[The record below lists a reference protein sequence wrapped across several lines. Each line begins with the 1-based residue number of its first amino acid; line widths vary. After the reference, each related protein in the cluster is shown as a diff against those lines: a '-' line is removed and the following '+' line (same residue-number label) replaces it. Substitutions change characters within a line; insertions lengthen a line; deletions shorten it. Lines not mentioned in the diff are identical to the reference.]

1 MDKLTKNMDILSVL
15 KIPPFRS
22 EVFRTPSRTEKTL
35 QLWVD
40 RIGSAS
46 EYSINKPMR
55 ILGLYAVL
63 HVELG
68 RGYLIS
74 PSTGRIELKTGDSFF
89 LFPNV
94 PHAYG
99 SIKDKWATCWIVF
112 GGSLCKTY
120 ENLGYMNPKNPVVY
134 DSEGIVPQTFKK
146 MQVLIEKDDTA
157 SCLERN
163 TNMTALILGL
173 YKHRNFTP
181 AQHRHKNL
189 ILQVTQYLA
198 EHYHENIRPFDVAER
213 FAVSYT
219 HLRRLFRGHTGF
231 SIKEFITHKRMSTA
245 KTLILEGELPLKQ
258 IAQQTGYNDVFL
270 FMRMFKKITGISP
283 GKFGENHKL

>member
-1 MDKLTKNMDILSVL
+1 MDKVTKNMDILSIL

-22 EVFRTPSRTEKTL
+22 EKFRTPSSTEKKL
-35 QLWVD
+35 QLWID

-46 EYSINKPMR
+46 EYSRNKPMR

-74 PSTGRIELKTGDSFF
+74 PLTGKIRLKTGDSFF

-94 PHAYG
+94 PHTYS
-99 SIKDKWATCWIVF
+99 SIKGKWATCWIVF
-112 GGSLCKTY
+112 DGPLCKTY
-120 ENLGYMNPKNPVVY
+120 ENLGYMNPKNPVIYDQECIVY
-134 DSEGIVPQTFKK
+134 QTFKK
-146 MQVLIEKDDTA
+146 MQVLMERDDTA
-157 SCLERN
+157 SHLERSA
-163 TNMTALILGL
+163 NMTALIMEL

-189 ILQVTQYLA
+189 ILRVTQYLT
-198 EHYHENIRPFDVAER
+198 EHCHENIKPPEVAKR
-213 FAVSYT
+213 FAASYT
-219 HLRRLFRGHTGF
+219 HLRRLFRRDTGF
-231 SIKEFITHKRMSTA
+231 SIKEFITYKRISKA
-245 KTLILEGELPLKQ
+245 KALILEKKLPLKQ

-270 FMRMFKKITGISP
+270 FMRTFKKIADISP
-283 GKFGENHKL
+283 GKFEKNHTM